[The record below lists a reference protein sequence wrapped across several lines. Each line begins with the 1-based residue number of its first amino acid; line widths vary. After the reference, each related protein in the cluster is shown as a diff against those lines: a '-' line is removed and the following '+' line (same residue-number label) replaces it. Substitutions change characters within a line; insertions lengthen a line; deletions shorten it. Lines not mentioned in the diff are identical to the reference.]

1 MAPHSSPS
9 SAIPSSSSA
18 GAPRRFR
25 PWFSRLITLLWLGL
39 AGGLLGLTLYVWAVS
54 ANFGGFFGDLPDP
67 RMLENPKSELASEM
81 YSADGQSMGKY
92 FRENRSPVT
101 YDELAPNLIDALLAT
116 EDVRFT
122 DHSGIDF
129 KGTFAILYYKLTGQ
143 KRGSSTITQQLAK
156 NLFRTRSDL
165 DNGSLAHT
173 SLRMLIVKT
182 KEWIMAIK
190 LERAYSKPE
199 ILTMYLNTVDFGSNA
214 FGIKTAAKT
223 FFGKLP
229 RDLEPQ
235 ESAVLVGVL
244 KAPTAYSPVINPTNA
259 LRRRNTVLEQMEK
272 YGRLTTAERTKLAAQ
287 PIELHYSVE
296 NASRGMA
303 PYFRTEAGKWL
314 QAWCREHGL
323 DLYADGLRVYTT
335 IDSRLQRYAE
345 EAVAEHLKAYQKLF
359 DAHWTGKDPWID
371 QDGKPIKDFLD
382 RAIKQTEHYRLAMAR
397 YDGNADS
404 VRLAMH
410 RKRPMTVFDWRR
422 PNQERQVR
430 FSPYDSLAYYKKF
443 LHAGF
448 LAMDPLNGRIRAWVG
463 GANYKFF
470 KYDHVKQGRRQP
482 GSTFKPIVYTAA
494 IDNGFS
500 PCYEVADVAVTFPAE
515 AGRPPYTP
523 RNFEGHYTGRRY
535 TLRQALA
542 RSINS
547 VTAFLVKSLT
557 PERVVDYAKRMGI
570 TGDLEPLPPIGF
582 GIYDVSVYEMAGAY
596 GTFVNHGV
604 WTAPVFIARIEDKAG
619 NVLYENVPS
628 TREVLSEQTA
638 YVMLHMLQATTEGG
652 GTAVS
657 LRGAK
662 YALKGE
668 IGGKTGTTSNYSDA
682 WFMGLTPDLVCGT
695 WVGGEDRSVHFRN
708 GDLGQGARQALPI
721 YGLFMRKAAADK
733 AVQLSLGGPFPKP
746 ETPLTI
752 ELNCERFKNGA
763 GADSTQLAPTEGP
776 GGADGDI

>member
-1 MAPHSSPS
+1 MASHSAPGPPS
-9 SAIPSSSSA
+9 
-18 GAPRRFR
+18 RRYR
-25 PWFSRLITLLWLGL
+25 PLFSRLIAFSWIGL
-39 AGGLLGLTLYVWAVS
+39 AVGLLALVFYIWAVS
-54 ANFGGFFGDLPDP
+54 ENFGGFFGDLPDP
-67 RMLENPKSELASEM
+67 RSLENPKSELASEI
-81 YSADGQSMGKY
+81 YSADGVSLGKY

-101 YDELAPNLIDALLAT
+101 YDELAPNLVDALLAT
-116 EDVRFT
+116 EDVRFEA
-122 DHSGIDF
+122 HSGVDF

-173 SLRMLIVKT
+173 RLRMLIVKT

-223 FFGKLP
+223 FFAKTP
-229 RDLEPQ
+229 RELEPQ

-244 KAPTAYSPVINPTNA
+244 KAPTYYSPVLNPARA
-259 LRRRNTVLEQMEK
+259 LRRRNTVLDQMEK
-272 YGRLTTAERTKLAAQ
+272 YGRLPAAKRTALAAV
-287 PIELHYSVE
+287 PIALHYSVE
-296 NASRGMA
+296 SPAKGLA
-303 PYFRTEAGKWL
+303 PYFRAEASKWL
-314 QAWCREHGL
+314 QAWCRERGL

-335 IDSRLQRYAE
+335 IDARLQRYAE
-345 EAVAEHLKAYQKLF
+345 EAVAEHLKNYQKLF
-359 DAHWTGKDPWID
+359 DAHWAGKDPWTD
-371 QDGKPIKDFLD
+371 ENGEPIKGFLD
-382 RAIKQTEHYRLAMAR
+382 RAIRQTEHYRLAMAR
-397 YDGNADS
+397 YDGNLDS
-404 VRLAMH
+404 VRLELK
-410 RKRPMTVFDWRR
+410 RKRPMTVFDWRK
-422 PNQERQVR
+422 PGLEKKVR
-430 FSPYDSLAYYKKF
+430 FSPYDSLAYYKRF

-463 GANYKFF
+463 GANFKFF

-523 RNFEGHYTGRRY
+523 KNFEGRYTGRRY
-535 TLRQALA
+535 TLREALA
-542 RSINS
+542 RSVNS

-557 PERVVDYAKRMGI
+557 PERIVDYAKRLGI
-570 TGDLEPLPPIGF
+570 TGELDPLPPIGF
-582 GIYDVSVYEMAGAY
+582 GIYDVSIYEMAGAY

-604 WTAPVFIARIEDKAG
+604 WTAPVFIARIEDKSG
-619 NVLYENVPS
+619 NVLFESVPS

-662 YALKGE
+662 YNLKGE

-682 WFMGLTPDLVCGT
+682 WFMGLTPDLVCGM
-695 WVGGEDRSVHFRN
+695 WVGGEDRSIHFRN

-733 AVQLSLGGPFPKP
+733 SVQGLTLGGPFPRP
-746 ETPLTI
+746 DVPLTI
-752 ELNCERFKNGA
+752 EMNCERFKNGA
-763 GADSTQLAPTEGP
+763 GNDSTRLSPTEGP
-776 GGADGDI
+776 GGEDGDI

>member
-1 MAPHSSPS
+1 MPPSSP
-9 SAIPSSSSA
+9 AL
-18 GAPRRFR
+18 APPPRRRFR
-25 PWFSRLITLLWLGL
+25 RLFTGLIAASWVAL
-39 AGGLLGLTLYVWAVS
+39 AGGVLALVLYAWTVS
-54 ANFGGFFGDLPDP
+54 ENFGGYFGDLPNP
-67 RMLENPKSELASEM
+67 RSLENPKSELASEM
-81 YSADGQSMGKY
+81 YTADGQTMGKY

-101 YDELAPNLIDALLAT
+101 YDELAPNLVDALLAT
-116 EDVRFT
+116 EDVRFA

-129 KGTFAILYYKLTGQ
+129 KGTFAILYYKATGQ

-165 DNGSLAHT
+165 DNGSL
-173 SLRMLIVKT
+173 SRGPLRMLIVKT

-223 FFGKLP
+223 FFGKTP
-229 RDLEPQ
+229 RELEPQ

-244 KAPTAYSPVINPTNA
+244 KAPTAYSPVLNPKDA

-272 YGRLTTAERTKLAAQ
+272 YGRLTRTKRTQLAAV

-296 NASRGMA
+296 NSTKGIA
-303 PYFRTEAGKWL
+303 PYFRAEAGKWL
-314 QAWCREHGL
+314 QAWCRERGL
-323 DLYADGLRVYTT
+323 DLYADGLRVHTT
-335 IDSRLQRYAE
+335 IDARLQRYAE
-345 EAVAEHLKAYQKLF
+345 EAVAEHLKVYQKLF
-359 DAHWTGKDPWID
+359 DAHWAGKDPWID
-371 QDGKPIKDFLD
+371 QEGKPIKDFLE
-382 RAIKQTEHYRLAMAR
+382 RAIKQTEHYRRAMAR
-397 YDGNADS
+397 FDGNADS
-404 VRLAMH
+404 VRAELH
-410 RKRPMTVFDWRR
+410 RKRPMVVFDWRK
-422 PNQERQVR
+422 PTLEKTVS
-430 FSPYDSLAYYKKF
+430 FSPYDSLAYYKRF

-448 LAMDPLNGRIRAWVG
+448 LALDPLNGRIRAWVG
-463 GANYKFF
+463 GANFKFF
-470 KYDHVKQGRRQP
+470 KFDHVNQARRQP

-500 PCYEVADVAVTFPAE
+500 PCYEVADVATTFPAE

-523 RNFEGHYTGRRY
+523 KNFEGHYTGRHY

-542 RSINS
+542 RSVNS
-547 VTAFLVKSLT
+547 ITAFLVKSLT
-557 PERVVDYAKRMGI
+557 PQRVVDYAKRLGI
-570 TGDLEPLPPIGF
+570 TGELEPLPPIGF

-604 WTAPVFIARIEDKAG
+604 WTAPVFISRIEDKAG
-619 NVLYENVPS
+619 NVLFESVPS

-662 YALKGE
+662 YGLKGE

-695 WVGGEDRSVHFRN
+695 WVGGEDRSVHFRD

-721 YGLFMRKAAADK
+721 YGRFMRKAAADK
-733 AVQLSLGGPFPKP
+733 AVQLSLGGTFPKP

-752 ELNCERFKNGA
+752 EMDCERFKTGPA
-763 GADSTQLAPTEGP
+763 SDSTRLTPTEGP
-776 GGADGDI
+776 GAADGDI

>member
-1 MAPHSSPS
+1 MPTPSPAPAAS
-9 SAIPSSSSA
+9 SA
-18 GAPRRFR
+18 RRFR
-25 PWFSRLITLLWLGL
+25 PLWSRLIVAAWLAL
-39 AGGLLGLTLYVWAVS
+39 AGGLLGLVLYVWAVS
-54 ANFGGFFGDLPDP
+54 ENAGGLFGDLPDP
-67 RMLENPKSELASEM
+67 RSLENPKSELASEM
-81 YSADGQSMGKY
+81 FSADGVSMGKY

-101 YDELAPNLIDALLAT
+101 YDDLAPNLVDALLAT
-116 EDVRFT
+116 EDVRFEA
-122 DHSGIDF
+122 HSGIDF
-129 KGTFAILYYKLTGQ
+129 KGTFAILYYKLTNQ
-143 KRGSSTITQQLAK
+143 RRGSSTITQQLAK

-173 SLRMLIVKT
+173 KLRMLIVKS

-229 RDLEPQ
+229 SELEPQ
-235 ESAVLVGVL
+235 ESAMLVGLL
-244 KAPTAYSPVINPTNA
+244 KAPSAYSPILNPKNA

-272 YGRLTTAERTKLAAQ
+272 YGRLSSAERARLAAV
-287 PIELHYSVE
+287 PIALKYSVE
-296 NASRGMA
+296 NASKGIA

-314 QAWCREHGL
+314 QQWCREHEL
-323 DLYADGLRVYTT
+323 DLYADGLRIYTT
-335 IDSRLQRYAE
+335 LDARLQRYAE
-345 EAVAEHLKAYQKLF
+345 AAVSEHMQAYQKLF
-359 DAHWTGKDPWID
+359 DAHWAGRDPWID
-371 QDGKPIKDFLD
+371 ENGKPMPDFLD
-382 RAIKQTEHYRLAMAR
+382 RAIRQTPHYRQAMAR
-397 YDGNADS
+397 YDGNKDS
-404 VRLAMH
+404 VNRELR
-410 RKRPMTVFDWRR
+410 RKRPMTVFDWRK
-422 PNQERQVR
+422 PNQEKQVR
-430 FSPYDSLAYYKKF
+430 FSPYDSLAYYKRF

-463 GANYKFF
+463 GVNYKFF

-515 AGRPPYTP
+515 PGRPPYTP
-523 RNFEGHYTGRRY
+523 RNFEGRYSGKRY

-547 VTAFLVKSLT
+547 ITAFLVKALT
-557 PERVVDYAKRMGI
+557 PARVVEYAHRLGI
-570 TGDLEPLPPIGF
+570 TGDLQPLPPIGF
-582 GIYDVSVYEMAGAY
+582 GIFDVNIYEMVGAY

-604 WTAPVFIARIEDKAG
+604 RTTPVFIARIEDKSG
-619 NVLYENVPS
+619 NVLYEAVPS
-628 TREVLSEQTA
+628 THDVLSEQTA
-638 YVMLHMLQATTEGG
+638 YVMLHMLQATTEAG

-657 LRGAK
+657 LRGSK

-695 WVGGEDRSVHFRN
+695 WVGGEDRAIHFRS
-708 GDLGQGARQALPI
+708 GELGQGARQALPI
-721 YGLFMRKAAADK
+721 YGLFMKKVAADK
-733 AVQLSLGGPFPKP
+733 QVQLALGGPFPKP
-746 ETPLTI
+746 DEPITI
-752 ELNCERFKNGA
+752 EMNCERFKNGP
-763 GADSTQLAPTEGP
+763 GNDSTQLAPTEAP
-776 GGADGDI
+776 PAEDGDI